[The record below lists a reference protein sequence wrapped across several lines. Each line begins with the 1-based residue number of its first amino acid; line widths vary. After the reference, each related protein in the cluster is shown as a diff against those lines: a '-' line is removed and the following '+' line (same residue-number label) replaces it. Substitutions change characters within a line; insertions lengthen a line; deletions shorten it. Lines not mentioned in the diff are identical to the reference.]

1 MTASRE
7 ATIAKHEAKITPRQ
21 TEITE
26 LKQCLAARE
35 EMISRA
41 VAQRPT
47 YTAQRQAVRAH
58 ESLRSA
64 PCRCFSFAS
73 CFYLT
78 PGEDLVTIAA
88 K

>member
-1 MTASRE
+1 VTVVGVKELHKMTASRE

-64 PCRCFSFAS
+64 PF
-73 CFYLT
+73 T